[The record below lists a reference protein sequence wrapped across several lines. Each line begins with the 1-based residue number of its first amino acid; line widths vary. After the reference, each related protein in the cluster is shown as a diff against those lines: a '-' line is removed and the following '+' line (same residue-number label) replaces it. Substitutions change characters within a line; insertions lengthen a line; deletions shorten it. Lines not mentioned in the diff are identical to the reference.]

1 MKARVYTV
9 GHSNRSLEEFL
20 GLLRDAGIELLV
32 DVRRWPTSRRFP
44 WFSRDSLQEA
54 LAGEGIRYVWR
65 GDVLG
70 GYRRLPAEARDYA
83 SCFRAPGFRAFAYH
97 LARDPE
103 ARRAVLEI
111 EEYARRGVRVA
122 VMCSERL
129 PWRCHRKI
137 ISDALVLR
145 GVEVVHLIDAGVEK
159 PHKPAP
165 CARPTR
171 DGWIDYS

>member
-1 MKARVYTV
+1 MRARVYTV
-9 GHSNRSLEEFL
+9 GHSNRSLEDFL
-20 GLLRDAGIELLV
+20 RLLEHAGVELLV

-44 WFSRDSLQEA
+44 WFARDSLSRA
-54 LAGEGIRYVWR
+54 LERVGIRYLWR

-70 GYRRLPAEARDYA
+70 GYRRLSEEAKEYA

-97 LARDPE
+97 LARDPG

-111 EEYARRGVRVA
+111 EEYARGGTVVA

-137 ISDALVLR
+137 ISDVLVLR
-145 GVEVVHLIDAGVEK
+145 GLEVVHLIDVGVEK

-165 CARPTR
+165 CARPTP
-171 DGWIDYS
+171 DGWVDYS